1 MESSKY
7 RLRLLLCVGAMS
19 ILVVV
24 LLAMS
29 LSTIHKTFLKSEEEA
44 LRELARS
51 FGLLIEAV
59 ARFDSQYSV
68 EDHSEGWQAATL
80 AQVRETH
87 RTIGDFGMTGE
98 LTIAKLEGDSIRYL
112 VTHRHHD
119 EEVPEA
125 FPSDS
130 KGAEAMRRALMKQSG
145 VMVGLDY
152 RGKTVLSAYEH
163 VGILDWGIVAKKDI
177 AEINAPFKRTVII
190 FGGAGLLFIVLSS
203 VFFLR
208 LTMPMIVHL
217 EESEAQ
223 NRTIVETAVDGIFT
237 IDERGIIVGLN
248 TAAEKLFGYTAEE
261 AVGGNIRMMM
271 PSPYAAE
278 HDRYIENYLKTDIKK
293 IIGFGRAAEGKRKD
307 GSTFPIDLAVSEFR
321 IKSRPMF
328 TGIVRD
334 ITERKRMVEALRRS
348 EASLAEAQ
356 KIANIGNCEWNINTG
371 EIFWSDQLY
380 RIFGLSPRAIEPTYG
395 AFMEHVH
402 PEDRGLVEEGINR
415 ALAKEEDFNVVHRI
429 QLPGG
434 EARIVHER
442 GRVSFD
448 KSGEPVKMIRMV
460 QDVTAWKLIEAELQK
475 AREEAEEA
483 NQAKSDFLARMS
495 HELRTPLNSVIGFA
509 NILLKN
515 KKGNLSEADIN
526 YLERVRQNG
535 VHLLNLIND
544 ILDLSKVEAGKMEV
558 ELSTIDLESM
568 IQGILGQ
575 FEQQAKERNL
585 NLKAKIPS
593 SLSPLETDGIKL
605 KQVMINL
612 IGNALKFTEKGHVSV
627 QVTADPGNNSPQR
640 IDVIDTG
647 IGIGEDKLKDVFKA
661 FQQISGEKA
670 RKYGGTGLGL
680 AISKSFCDR
689 LGYGLSVK
697 SRIGKGTTFSIELTR
712 RSTQG

>member
-1 MESSKY
+1 MEASKY

-24 LLAMS
+24 LLATS

-80 AQVRETH
+80 AQVREAH
-87 RTIGDFGMTGE
+87 RTIGVFGMTGE

-119 EEVPEA
+119 EDVPEA
-125 FPSDS
+125 FPSDF

-152 RGKTVLSAYEH
+152 RGETVLAAYEH

-237 IDERGIIVGLN
+237 IDERGIIVGFN
-248 TAAEKLFGYTAEE
+248 PAAEKLFGYTAEK
-261 AVGGNIRMMM
+261 AVGGNISIMM
-271 PSPYAAE
+271 PSPYADE
-278 HDRYIENYLKTDIKK
+278 HDRYIENYLKTGIKK
-293 IIGFGRAAEGKRKD
+293 IIGFGREVEGKRKD

-334 ITERKRMVEALRRS
+334 IT
-348 EASLAEAQ
+348 
-356 KIANIGNCEWNINTG
+356 
-371 EIFWSDQLY
+371 D
-380 RIFGLSPRAIEPTYG
+380 
-395 AFMEHVH
+395 
-402 PEDRGLVEEGINR
+402 
-415 ALAKEEDFNVVHRI
+415 
-429 QLPGG
+429 
-434 EARIVHER
+434 
-442 GRVSFD
+442 
-448 KSGEPVKMIRMV
+448 
-460 QDVTAWKLIEAELQK
+460 WKLIEAELQK

-605 KQVMINL
+605 KQIIINL

-647 IGIGEDKLKDVFKA
+647 IGIAEDKLKEVFKA
-661 FQQISGEKA
+661 FQQISGTKV

-680 AISKSFCDR
+680 AISKSFCDL

-712 RSTQG
+712 RSAQG